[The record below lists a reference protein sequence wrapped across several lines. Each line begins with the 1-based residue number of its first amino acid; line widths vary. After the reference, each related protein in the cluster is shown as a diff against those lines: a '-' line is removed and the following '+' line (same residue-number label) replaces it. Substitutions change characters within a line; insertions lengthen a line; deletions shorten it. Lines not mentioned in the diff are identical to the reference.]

1 MIKKWTFFPTIS
13 SGNAIYACC
22 FPAYFTYD
30 SLWLYNLCSKE
41 KWNCCQQYLLI
52 VSSTL
57 LVSNAISNFYV
68 SSNGIKLSVWLITLY
83 LPECSARWI
92 GNHGFSIGIDDVQ
105 PGKKLI
111 DEKGKTISNGYR
123 HCNKLIADYNGG
135 RLALK
140 SGCDATQTL
149 ETEITERLNKLREEA
164 GDVRIWH

>member
-1 MIKKWTFFPTIS
+1 M
-13 SGNAIYACC
+13 
-22 FPAYFTYD
+22 
-30 SLWLYNLCSKE
+30 
-41 KWNCCQQYLLI
+41 
-52 VSSTL
+52 
-57 LVSNAISNFYV
+57 SNAISNFYV

-164 GDVRIWH
+164 GDVRI